1 MVRCSGESKSSMT
14 WVDRTLNKMTLE
26 EKVSQLFMVGFTGT
40 EPTEAVLELIQRG
53 IGGIIYF
60 ARNVES
66 PGQLAALSR
75 QLQEVATRSPV
86 GLPLFIAIDQE
97 GGIVSRLR
105 EVAGFLQMPGNML
118 LGATGDEGLVEKVA
132 SGTAGQLRAVGINMN
147 FAPVVDV
154 NNNPANPVIGVR
166 SFGDDPAMVARLGA
180 AAVRGY
186 QGQGVLATAKHFPG
200 HGDTEVDSHIDLPL
214 ISHSQERLKEVEL
227 PPFSAA
233 VAAGVAAIMTAHVS
247 FLAFEK
253 GGQDD
258 AVAAAVAVEATIPA
272 TLSEPVLQGLLRQ
285 EMGFDGLIVTDCME
299 MLAIVNGFGTEAAA
313 VRAHQAGADLVL
325 VSHTVALQRGAIDRA
340 VTGAASGEIPL
351 DRVDQAVR
359 RVLETKQR
367 FLVAADTETAGET
380 EAGLQLGRELAQSV
394 ADRGITIVKGELGG
408 FSDGGIQKPV
418 LLVVPEFHP
427 LGEVEDAEKNGGLT
441 PLAQGLAARGLTVLE
456 RRYPLREPMGGWPE
470 IADAMRDCGS
480 VVACSADVF
489 RHRQQADLIGVL
501 LAARGSRPVVTAS
514 LRSPYDIIYYPEA
527 DLHLACYEETAVAQ
541 RALARVIIGEIQA
554 KGTLPVAI
562 RGGAG

>member
-1 MVRCSGESKSSMT
+1 
-14 WVDRTLNKMTLE
+14 MTLE

-40 EPTEAVLELIQRG
+40 EPTAAVLELIQRG

-66 PGQLAALSR
+66 PGQLAALSG
-75 QLQEVATRSPV
+75 QLQEAATKSPM

-105 EVAGFLQMPGNML
+105 EGSGFLQMPGNML
-118 LGATGDEGLVEKVA
+118 LGATGDEGLVERVA
-132 SGTAGQLRAVGINMN
+132 AGTAGQLRAVGINMN

-166 SFGDDPAMVARLGA
+166 SFGDDPELVARLGA

-200 HGDTEVDSHIDLPL
+200 HGDTEIDSHIDLPL
-214 ISHSQERLKEVEL
+214 ISHSRERLQEVEL

-247 FLAFEK
+247 FPAFEK
-253 GGQDD
+253 GGQDE
-258 AVAAAVAVEATIPA
+258 AAVMVAEATIPA
-272 TLSEPVLQGLLRQ
+272 TLSEPVLQELLRQ

-299 MLAIVNGFGTEAAA
+299 MLAIVNGFGTEEAA
-313 VRAHQAGADLVL
+313 VRALQAGADLVL

-340 VTGAASGEIPL
+340 VKGAASGEIPMG
-351 DRVDQAVR
+351 RIDQAVR
-359 RVLETKQR
+359 RVLEAKQR

-380 EAGLQLGRELAQSV
+380 QAGLQLGRELAQLA
-394 ADRGITIVKGELGG
+394 ADRGITIVKGDLGR
-408 FSDGGIQKPV
+408 FSEGGIQGPV
-418 LLVVPEFHP
+418 LLVLPEFRR
-427 LGEVEDAEKNGGLT
+427 LSEVEDAAEKKGGLT
-441 PLAQGLAARGLTVLE
+441 PLAQALAASGLKVLE
-456 RRYPLREPMGGWPE
+456 RRYPLRKPMGAWPE
-470 IADAMRDCGS
+470 IADALPGCGS

-489 RHRQQADLIGVL
+489 RHRQQADLIRAL

-554 KGTLPVAI
+554 RGTLPVAI
-562 RGGAG
+562 RGGTEER